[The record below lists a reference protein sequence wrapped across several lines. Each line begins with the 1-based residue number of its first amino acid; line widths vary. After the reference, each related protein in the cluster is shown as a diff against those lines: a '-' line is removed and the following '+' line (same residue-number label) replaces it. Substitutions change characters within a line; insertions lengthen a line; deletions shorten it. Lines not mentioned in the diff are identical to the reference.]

1 MKVPYRTQ
9 QGNRRKIWQPKRK
22 ERVSQDT
29 YQMSRWTPLLK
40 DFMDDAIDEKLD
52 NSHFPFLG
60 GQRQQSGGR
69 AQPRFR
75 NTHDLECTLDS
86 SIQIEAKIPKR
97 PF

>member
-1 MKVPYRTQ
+1 MQ

-22 ERVSQDT
+22 ERVGQDT

-69 AQPRFR
+69 AQPRSVLRLDLDWNTWFTR
-75 NTHDLECTLDS
+75 NTVNM
-86 SIQIEAKIPKR
+86 IP
-97 PF
+97 